1 MLSPMMTDDWQMLP
15 GSSAALKCCLHSA
28 DLTCCNSYL
37 LRFAS
42 CFVVIDPGG
51 TEGHLAEVCRA
62 VDDGSRRPVL
72 VLLTHCHRDHARSL
86 LWMKSRIQSPC
97 FYLAQQAGVEALEQG
112 DAEVTASFVY
122 GENDLQVAMDGAL
135 LGDGGHPLSPELTFC
150 CMGPVEDAVYGDAAV
165 KSQVLTLDG
174 TDALTVFHTPGHSDD
189 SLCIQVGR
197 WLFCGDVLF
206 AHRPVVAGLPGWSA
220 LKLRQTLTF
229 LDGWLAA
236 GELDAVW
243 SGHGNRLNAAPA
255 RGIIATILRETGQL
269 GELTRLDAARIRFLK
284 ECAVVFMR
292 EVGVQLVA
300 QGGRLLRIAEGL
312 DNLQDGLASGLR
324 HELDMDAVDQYIE
337 KFHAFEQEQSDDP
350 MQAAIPMKGVELIR
364 KIRKILKSMPLP
376 DGMGELYLFRLEFL
390 LNDYIALM
398 LGVDLRRCACP
409 TPLIPSVKKV
419 ACLLKPTPLE
429 HDELAELAG
438 DEKAFGLYLARRLD
452 EQARVGEVSVNTAS
466 DEEGLSVLVEPE
478 RLSVFLG
485 DLLEVALS
493 GERREVAVSLCH
505 EPGMRGLRMVMTPP
519 MTLRNEKKLFYELF
533 ARLADG
539 IFSVEQD
546 GALRVLFPAADADG
560 KDGTR

>member
-1 MLSPMMTDDWQMLP
+1 MASLMMHDDWQIAP
-15 GSSAALKCCLHSA
+15 GSNVALKCCQHSA

-51 TEGHLAEVCRA
+51 TERHLAEVCRA
-62 VDDGSRRPVL
+62 VDEGSGGRPVL

-86 LWMKSRIQSPC
+86 LWMKDRLEAPC
-97 FYLAQQAGVEALEQG
+97 FYVAQQSGAEALQQG

-135 LGDGGHPLSPELTFC
+135 LGLGTHASPPGLAFC
-150 CMGPVEDAVYGDAAV
+150 REGPIEETVCGDAAV

-174 TDALTVFHTPGHSDD
+174 GEAITVFHTPGHSDD
-189 SLCIQVGR
+189 SLCIQAGR
-197 WLFCGDVLF
+197 WLFCGDILF

-220 LKLRQTLTF
+220 LNLRISLSF
-229 LDGWLAA
+229 LDAWIASG
-236 GELDAVW
+236 GVDAVW
-243 SGHGNRLNAAPA
+243 SGHGNMLNAATT

-269 GELTRLDAARIRFLK
+269 GELTRLDAARIQFLR

-312 DNLQDGLASGLR
+312 ADLQEDGLAAGFR
-324 HELDMDAVDQYIE
+324 HDLDMDAVDHYIE
-337 KFHAFEQEQSDDP
+337 EFHAFEQKQANDP

-376 DGMGELYLFRLEFL
+376 DGMGEMYLFRLEFL

-398 LGVDLRRCACP
+398 LGVDLRRCACA
-409 TPLIPSVKKV
+409 TPLIPLVRKV
-419 ACLLKPTPLE
+419 TRLLKPPPLG
-429 HDELAELAG
+429 HDELADLAG

-452 EQARVGEVSVNTAS
+452 EQARVGDVSVAAS
-466 DEEGLSVLVEPE
+466 PEEEGLSVLVEPE

-485 DLLEVALS
+485 DLLEVVLS
-493 GERREVAVSLCH
+493 GERREVVLSLCH
-505 EPGMRGLRMVMTPP
+505 EPGMRGLNVVTTPP
-519 MTLRNEKKLFYELF
+519 MTLRSEKKLFYELF

-546 GALRVLFPAADADG
+546 GTLRLFFPSADADG
-560 KDGTR
+560 A